1 MWVWYIITNISA
13 RMNHRKVGTDCV
25 RMICWWVSNVTNT
38 VITFRCILGWFFCLF
53 SVYFRPF
60 LIPIWITIS
69 ITNKRSQWISKWNS
83 FLVNDQCHL
92 NPSAKMLHCRA
103 VIFHW
108 YLSTLWNSNP
118 VQLVSCAYVKHS
130 LKQSMV
136 ARHVGL
142 ERLMSATVILLIYQY
157 FISSSIHTGTFYAVG

>member
-1 MWVWYIITNISA
+1 MWVWYIITNMSA

-25 RMICWWVSNVTNT
+25 RMIRWWVSNVTNT

-83 FLVNDQCHL
+83 FLVNDQCYL

-103 VIFHW
+103 VIVHW

-118 VQLVSCAYVKHS
+118 VQLCLCKTFPEAKYGGKTC
-130 LKQSMV
+130 
-136 ARHVGL
+136 GPWETD
-142 ERLMSATVILLIYQY
+142 ERNSYSTHL
-157 FISSSIHTGTFYAVG
+157 SIFHF